1 MGTSSSSKGPGAGV
15 PMVPPWV
22 PDVEPPQAVADAAA
36 PPQSDAPT
44 APEVGPAS
52 PARQPGPLAPSG
64 RFSGARLALGKFAT
78 TGSPRSMKRG
88 LGRYVRSGYGGSGTA
103 VRRFG
108 GTAQTAGVL
117 YGALSSA
124 GRDQA
129 SLPGG
134 SLDAAVLAGR
144 SASDVMDAVVE
155 AVRPIDGTQD
165 AEASRAAIKDS
176 LSELLTKFP
185 DAELLDLTEA
195 QRLFAVE
202 RYVAHDVYRRFRL
215 DVGKAIQDKAPS
227 AQSGLARLREVKDY
241 IKETVAAAF
250 KKVGSAAALTRRE
263 VGKLVRGA
271 LKETFAV
278 FESYSQ

>member
-22 PDVEPPQAVADAAA
+22 PDAEAPQSPPGAPEPTQAGDAKSPEAA
-36 PPQSDAPT
+36 PAEPT
-44 APEVGPAS
+44 PLPS
-52 PARQPGPLAPSG
+52 PIAPSG
-64 RFSGARLALGKFAT
+64 RFSGARLALGKFAS
-78 TGSPRSMKRG
+78 TGSQRSMKKG
-88 LGRYVRSGYGGSGTA
+88 VGRYVRSGYGGSGTA

-117 YGALSSA
+117 YGALSPA

-134 SLDAAVLAGR
+134 GLDVAVLAGR
-144 SASDVMDAVVE
+144 SANDVMNAVVE
-155 AVRPIDGTQD
+155 AVRPVDGTQD
-165 AEASRAAIKDS
+165 AEASRAAIKDA
-176 LSELLTKFP
+176 LTELLTRFP
-185 DAELLDLTEA
+185 EAELLDLTDG

-227 AQSGLARLREVKDY
+227 VQSGLARLKEVKDY

-250 KKVGSAAALTRRE
+250 KKVTSTAALTGRE

-271 LKETFAV
+271 LKEAFTV